1 MSERFF
7 KGYRNP
13 FPMVDPSFQR
23 EVEVKESQ
31 ICLVLGG
38 SGMGKSILFKTMLGI
53 ESDPMKGSS
62 QISVDYSC

>member
-1 MSERFF
+1 
-7 KGYRNP
+7 
-13 FPMVDPSFQR
+13 MVDPSFQR